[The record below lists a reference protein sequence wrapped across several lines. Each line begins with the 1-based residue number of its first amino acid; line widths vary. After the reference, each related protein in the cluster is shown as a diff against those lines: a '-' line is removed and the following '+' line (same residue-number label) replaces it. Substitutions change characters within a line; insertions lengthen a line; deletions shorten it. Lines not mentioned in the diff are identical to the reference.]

1 MSAQTNQIVPVVSIV
16 NNHPVTTS
24 LNVAEVFG
32 KEHYN
37 VMRDIKSLDV
47 PQEFNALNFEGI
59 TYRDARG
66 RIQSAYNMTRDG
78 FTILV
83 MGFTGKKAM
92 QFKLAYID
100 AFNAMEAKLHGAVC
114 RVEKPSCPSLPYL
127 TDDQAYEIRLL
138 VSTKVRALIGIK
150 SWHRYGYGR
159 IYKAI
164 KERFGVD
171 TYRHVQASEYYSL
184 RAFVASIGSDSIR
197 WDDDTEEAVRH
208 EVLSVMADAE
218 GVFSRARRV
227 MSAPRMISESC

>member
-1 MSAQTNQIVPVVSIV
+1 MSAQTNPIVPVVSIV
-16 NNHPVTTS
+16 NNHPITTS

-32 KEHYN
+32 KQHRN
-37 VMRDIKSLDV
+37 VMRDIKALDV
-47 PQEFNALNFEGI
+47 PQEFHTLNFEHI

-66 RIQSAYNMTRDG
+66 RIQSAYNLTRDG

-114 RVEKPSCPSLPYL
+114 CVERPACPSLPCL
-127 TDDQAYEIRLL
+127 TDDQAREIRFM

-164 KERFGVD
+164 KDRFGVD
-171 TYRHVQASEYYSL
+171 TYRHVQASEYYNL
-184 RAFVASIGSDSIR
+184 RAFISSIGSDSIR

-227 MSAPRMISESC
+227 MSAPGRITGSC